1 MPLKLDIDDGRK
13 NYLVNFSE
21 RFKCI
26 YVEVP
31 KTGCTTIK
39 RALQLAE
46 LDGDASKIP
55 KNVHDRSLSPLLSP
69 RHDREAFD
77 AAWDDPAYVNFA
89 FVRNPYTR
97 TLSAYLDKIVIND
110 WERERRLPAL
120 GFKADALVSFVEFL
134 QRVAEQEP
142 REMDI
147 HWAPQHLL
155 VGPHENTYDRIFR
168 FETFRDA
175 ATRLFSEIGI
185 DQVEGVLPMVES
197 LPHHA
202 TGAGDKLGQH
212 YGPDEQK
219 LVAQIFAADFE
230 QFGYHRDLERAA

>member
-1 MPLKLDIDDGRK
+1 MPLDLDIDEGRK
-13 NYLVNFSE
+13 NYLINFS
-21 RFKCI
+21 KKYKYI

-46 LDGDASKIP
+46 FDGDDSQLSKNI
-55 KNVHDRSLSPLLSP
+55 HDRRASPLLAP
-69 RHDREAFD
+69 RQDPEAF
-77 AAWDDPAYVNFA
+77 ASAWEDPEYVKFT

-97 TLSAYLDKIVIND
+97 TLSAYLDKIVINE

-120 GFKADALVSFVEFL
+120 GFDSDSTVGFAEFL
-134 QRVAEQEP
+134 ERIADQNP

-155 VGPHENTYDRIFR
+155 IGAGRNRYDRIFR
-168 FETFRDA
+168 FEAFREA
-175 ATRLFSEIGI
+175 ATRVFAELGI
-185 DQVEGVLPMVES
+185 DGVEGIVES

-202 TGAGDKLGQH
+202 TGAGDKLREH
-212 YGPDEQK
+212 YGETEQQ
-219 LVAQIFAADFE
+219 LVASIFSEDFE
-230 QFGYHRDLERAA
+230 RLGYHVGLDRAA